1 MDEDGFVYLD
11 ARIKR
16 MIIRHDGFKVFPS
29 MIENVISRHPAVHQC
44 SVVGCTDKD
53 HVQGRL
59 PFVYVVLDPAADHKK
74 RQIVRELQQICK
86 EELPEYVQPVAYKFI
101 SEMPLTP
108 VGKIDYRKLEE
119 EISPRDY

>member
-1 MDEDGFVYLD
+1 M
-11 ARIKR
+11 
-16 MIIRHDGFKVFPS
+16 
-29 MIENVISRHPAVHQC
+29 
-44 SVVGCTDKD
+44 
-53 HVQGRL
+53 
-59 PFVYVVLDPAADHKK
+59 

>member
-1 MDEDGFVYLD
+1 M
-11 ARIKR
+11 
-16 MIIRHDGFKVFPS
+16 
-29 MIENVISRHPAVHQC
+29 
-44 SVVGCTDKD
+44 
-53 HVQGRL
+53 QGRL
-59 PFVYVVLDPAADHKK
+59 PFVYVVLAPAADHKK

-86 EELPEYVQPVAYKFI
+86 EELPEYVQPVGYKFI